1 MTLDPI
7 EAFPRKEELVREN
20 SSIELR
26 MASVDI
32 TKTTLFTSRNLFSIP
47 NDGSNTKPMFPIF
60 FFVSCS
66 KVIFIASFILYLSK
80 MRHKNH

>member
-60 FFVSCS
+60 FSYREQRLSLLHPLSCTC
-66 KVIFIASFILYLSK
+66 
-80 MRHKNH
+80 RR